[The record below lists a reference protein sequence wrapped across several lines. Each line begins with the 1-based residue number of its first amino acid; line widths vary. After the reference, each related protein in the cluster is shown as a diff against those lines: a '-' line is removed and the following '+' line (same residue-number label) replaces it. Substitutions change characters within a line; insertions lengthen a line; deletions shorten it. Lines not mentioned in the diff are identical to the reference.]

1 MFETVV
7 DELVSS
13 LVLSSSSGPFDELA
27 VLISWYEL
35 VNPMLNMLKISKMTC
50 RNRME
55 NTFITFH
62 PLLRL
67 RIEGCDHLFWSTV
80 FSLVDTVPYREIRI
94 M

>member
-1 MFETVV
+1 MFETPAN
-7 DELVSS
+7 ELVSS

-35 VNPMLNMLKISKMTC
+35 VNPMLNMLKVFKMAC
-50 RNRME
+50 RNGME

-67 RIEGCDHLFWSTV
+67 RVEGGDHQATV
-80 FSLVDTVPYREIRI
+80 RKSGARLRALEIGL
-94 M
+94 